1 MIAFPPC
8 KINLGLYI
16 TEKRDDGFHN
26 LETCFYPVPFSDILE
41 IIPGAEFAFS
51 SSGLSIPGN
60 SSDNLC
66 VKAYQLLKDKFNLP
80 HVRIHLHKVI
90 PTGAG
95 LGGGSADA
103 AYTLRLL
110 NNIFSLDLA
119 KEMLMEY
126 AAQLGSDCSFFI
138 NDEAM
143 IGTGR
148 GEILNPC
155 SIDLAG
161 KYLVL
166 VKPDIHVSTA
176 EAYRGITSSKYYG
189 RLKETIEHV
198 PVGEWRGNLRN
209 DFEESVFRRY
219 PFIGELRDELYQLG
233 AMYACMSGSG
243 STVAGLFDKAV
254 PFSTVRKA
262 NVLWKDFLP
271 SLSSAS

>member
-41 IIPGAEFAFS
+41 IIPSGEFQFS

-60 SSDNLC
+60 SNDNLC
-66 VKAYQLLKDKFNLP
+66 VKAYLLLKEKFNLP
-80 HVRIHLHKVI
+80 HVRIHLHKMI

-110 NNIFSLDLA
+110 NDIFSLDLTT
-119 KEMLMEY
+119 EMLKLY
-126 AAQLGSDCSFFI
+126 AAQLGSDCSFFVS
-138 NDEAM
+138 DKAM

-148 GEILNPC
+148 GEILNSC
-155 SIDLAG
+155 NVDLGG

-166 VKPDIHVSTA
+166 VKPDAHVSTV
-176 EAYRGITSSKYYG
+176 EAYRGITPRKNSIS
-189 RLKETIEHV
+189 LMETVEDV
-198 PVGEWRGNLRN
+198 PVAEWRGKLRN

-219 PFIGELRDELYQLG
+219 PIIEELRDELYQRG
-233 AMYACMSGSG
+233 AMYAFMSGSG
-243 STVAGLFDKAV
+243 STVAGLFDKAIPV
-254 PFSTVRKA
+254 STVR
-262 NVLWKDFLP
+262 NVPVLWKGLLP